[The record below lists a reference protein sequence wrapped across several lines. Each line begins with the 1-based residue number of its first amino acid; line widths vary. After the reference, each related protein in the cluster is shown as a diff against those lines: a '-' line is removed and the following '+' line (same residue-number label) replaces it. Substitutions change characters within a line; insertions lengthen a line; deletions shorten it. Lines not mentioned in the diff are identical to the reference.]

1 MKALE
6 HINLLMSTVCL
17 HQDDEGHIVTRV
29 SDGDEVT
36 EKPVTSKEN
45 YKFVYPSNK
54 NIDTKLV
61 DLSDKRNPK
70 VIGLAFNPITETVIG
85 EELRSHPALR
95 KQMKA
100 VITIGI
106 YYVGEMLIHLI
117 NNDSKTLNLGTDLEL
132 FLGSVTQ
139 GQSKSVKK
147 LVDNTTINNWIDM
160 FGPSNSQ
167 EERYVVCD
175 FTSVKNVKVGN
186 KTHNRCAS
194 LNFPLMEKL
203 YSIPEDSEKIIV
215 NGVKLR
221 KKDLIIFKHIFKFLL
236 KDVDENFTIKLYNDD
251 SEIPSYKSAMLL
263 FLQVMERI
271 DKSGTILQDAYGTEI
286 NVFYNPKRE
295 KLTVE
300 QVEEANQLLK
310 ELSNIPTDK
319 QIVQYKPEQ
328 EKPVEMIGNNKF
340 NNIPTVQSND
350 LAHVGIQ
357 QSQPPVVQPTIPVQN
372 PNYVQPQA
380 QPVENQMM
388 SQEDRLNAMFST
400 PAVPSTYYVSG
411 SNTNPMTSML
421 NNMAMQSMRPN
432 LPLQQPMPQ
441 MMPVPGPM
449 MQSNMPL
456 PQGYQGQMCQ
466 PSIGQNMHPMYMN
479 PNMSGYQQIQ
489 PMQPKPSVFGK
500 TLYRL

>member
-17 HQDDEGHIVTRV
+17 HQDDEGYIITRV
-29 SDGDEVT
+29 SDGDKVE
-36 EKPVTSKEN
+36 EKPITSKEK

-54 NIDTKLV
+54 NIDKKLV
-61 DLSDKRNPK
+61 DLTDKRNPK

-95 KQMKA
+95 KQIKA

-132 FLGSVTQ
+132 FLGGVNQ

-147 LVDNTTINNWIDM
+147 LVDNTTIENWIDM
-160 FGPSNSQ
+160 LSANKSQ
-167 EERYVVCD
+167 EDTEVVCD
-175 FTSVKNVKVGN
+175 FTSVKNVKEGN
-186 KTHNRCAS
+186 KTHNRCATLS
-194 LNFPLMEKL
+194 FPLMEKL

-251 SEIPSYKSAMLL
+251 NEIPSYKSAMLL
-263 FLQVMERI
+263 FLKVMERI
-271 DKSGTILQDAYGTEI
+271 DKSGAILQDAYGTEI
-286 NVFYNPKRE
+286 NVFYDPKRE

-300 QVEEANQLLK
+300 QVEEANRLLK

-328 EKPVEMIGNNKF
+328 EKPVELIGNNKF

-350 LAHVGIQ
+350 LGNVGIQ
-357 QSQPPVVQPTIPVQN
+357 QTQTPVVQPTIPVQN
-372 PNYVQPQA
+372 PNYMQPQP
-380 QPVENQMM
+380 QPMESQSM
-388 SQEDRLNAMFST
+388 SQEDRLNAMFNT
-400 PAVPSTYYVSG
+400 PVVPSTYYVSG

-421 NNMAMQSMRPN
+421 NNMALQSMRPTMPMQQPMTQMMPMPTPMMQPN
-432 LPLQQPMPQ
+432 IPLQQ
-441 MMPVPGPM
+441 
-449 MQSNMPL
+449 
-456 PQGYQGQMCQ
+456 GYQEQMYQPPLGQYM
-466 PSIGQNMHPMYMN
+466 SPMYMN
-479 PNMSGYQQIQ
+479 PNMPGYQQFQ
-489 PMQPKPSVFGK
+489 PMQSKPSVFGK
-500 TLYRL
+500 SLYR